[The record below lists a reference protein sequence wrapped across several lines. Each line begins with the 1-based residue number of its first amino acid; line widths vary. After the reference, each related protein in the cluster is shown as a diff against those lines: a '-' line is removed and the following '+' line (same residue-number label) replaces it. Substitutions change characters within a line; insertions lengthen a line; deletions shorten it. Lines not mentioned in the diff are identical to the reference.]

1 MLNILMNICGLEKR
15 TDLKIKEASLFI
27 SYKIIISW
35 LYPLNGFEFILLL
48 RDSEKQCIETEACH
62 LD

>member
-15 TDLKIKEASLFI
+15 TDLKIKEASFFI

-35 LYPLNGFEFILLL
+35 LYLLNGFDFILLL
-48 RDSEKQCIETEACH
+48 TVKNNVLNQKHVT
-62 LD
+62 